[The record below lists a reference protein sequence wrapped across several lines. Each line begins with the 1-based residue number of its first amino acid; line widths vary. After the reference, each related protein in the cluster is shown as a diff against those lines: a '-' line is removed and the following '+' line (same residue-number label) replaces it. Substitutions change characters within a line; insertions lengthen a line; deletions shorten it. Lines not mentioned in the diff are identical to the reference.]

1 MTGFLREQIIKVK
14 NDMETIQKELNEL
27 KEKFSMYELRAIFNR
42 MYVTL
47 TNYCRHDC
55 VNRNCKECRINKV
68 TSIISAKLDE
78 LDKIKALELKF
89 LKLFNEYAEY
99 VLNDIEDDLKELEK
113 EVLSD
118 E

>member
-1 MTGFLREQIIKVK
+1 
-14 NDMETIQKELNEL
+14 MEIIQKELNEL
-27 KEKFSMYELRAIFNR
+27 KEKFSMDELGTLFNR
-42 MYVTL
+42 MYVAL
-47 TNYCRHDC
+47 TNYCLNDC

-68 TSIISAKLDE
+68 MNIISAKLDE
-78 LDKIKALELKF
+78 LDRIKALELKF

-118 E
+118 EQDE

>member
-1 MTGFLREQIIKVK
+1 MTGFKRADLIKVK
-14 NDMETIQKELNEL
+14 NDMEIIQKELNEL
-27 KEKFSMYELRAIFNR
+27 KEKFSMDELRAIFNR

-89 LKLFNEYAEY
+89 LKLFNEYAESI
-99 VLNDIEDDLKELEK
+99 LNDIEDDLKELEK

>member
-1 MTGFLREQIIKVK
+1 MTGFLRERIIKVK

-27 KEKFSMYELRAIFNR
+27 KEKFSMDELRAIFNR

-68 TSIISAKLDE
+68 MNIISAKLDE
-78 LDKIKALELKF
+78 LDRIKALELKF

-99 VLNDIEDDLKELEK
+99 VIEEVENDLKELEQ